1 MNKIISGLS
10 LLCLILLAGCTPE
23 NLQVPE
29 IPASEGGEV
38 MVRFTANIPEF
49 KTVQTRANGGVDD
62 MHLLVFDENGIFI
75 VRRKATLT
83 DQTATGGTFTASLPA
98 SSSRRTVHF
107 VSNLEE
113 SVFIDSPGSNEASV
127 VALLNTSNATFW
139 SGVELTNGIS
149 ANSFDNITVELLRNQ
164 AKISVENIAANF
176 EYSGFT
182 IHNTPNKGTVAPY
195 SVANGFMEGTITEPS
210 DVTLNPAQ
218 LDNILT
224 DEKYLFER
232 KNANASEITTVI
244 VQGEYEGTSYYYK
257 IDLIDADKN
266 RYDIERNW
274 HYKVKIETVTRSGY
288 TSFDDA
294 LTGASHNNTA
304 LDPVIEKYPMIS
316 DGNSKLEVEKT
327 LIILTQPNQTFQV
340 WAKYFLAIHDEAFDN
355 TDVTVSLQTGNSAI
369 SGSLS
374 FDKTSGIISGTGLSE
389 LPTEP
394 GVALIRVSKGELA
407 RTIRVILRTPFSFDQ
422 VTINNASP
430 GLIPNGQSQDAVL
443 RFNIPSDFPT
453 DLFPLPVRIYAQG
466 LYPASTGLQMVV
478 ENEQI
483 HYIYM
488 ASATGEQ
495 AVNFKTN
502 KSDNEETVTL
512 KADYFTDGAIAY
524 ETFIV
529 FQGNITYGNNIN
541 VPNNAT
547 VTASPGSMTVT
558 PAGKYKYTP
567 PIDYEMDTPV
577 TLEYAVQI
585 ESNTSGGGW
594 FNPGTQ
600 QSFHEY
606 YSVNTTVGNMY
617 ENGDLNL
624 AIDNIIV
631 TGRIR
636 YTTST
641 NNYNNLQDVPNN
653 ATLSV
658 TGTAGATGEMIAE
671 QRYQLN
677 IPGTAANNATIRVTY
692 RTNNT
697 NYYVDTTVGALRNNQ
712 YMQLRSNGGRVQN

>member
-1 MNKIISGLS
+1 MVTF
-10 LLCLILLAGCTPE
+10 ILALVLAFI
-23 NLQVPE
+23 LFVQ
-29 IPASEGGEV
+29 PA
-38 MVRFTANIPEF
+38 FA
-49 KTVQTRANGGVDD
+49 Q
-62 MHLLVFDENGIFI
+62 
-75 VRRKATLT
+75 
-83 DQTATGGTFTASLPA
+83 
-98 SSSRRTVHF
+98 
-107 VSNLEE
+107 
-113 SVFIDSPGSNEASV
+113 
-127 VALLNTSNATFW
+127 
-139 SGVELTNGIS
+139 
-149 ANSFDNITVELLRNQ
+149 
-164 AKISVENIAANF
+164 
-176 EYSGFT
+176 
-182 IHNTPNKGTVAPY
+182 
-195 SVANGFMEGTITEPS
+195 
-210 DVTLNPAQ
+210 LNPAQ

-244 VQGEYEGTSYYYK
+244 VQGVYEGTSYDYK

-274 HYKVKIETVTRSGY
+274 HYEVKIKTVTRAGY
-288 TSFDDA
+288 TSFEDA

-304 LDPVIEKYPMIS
+304 LDPIIEKYPMIS
-316 DGNSKLEVEKT
+316 DGTSKLEVEKT

-340 WAKYFLAIHDEAFDN
+340 WAKFFPVIDEAFNNSEVMVTLQSDN
-355 TDVTVSLQTGNSAI
+355 TAIDAATLDFVPATGMI
-369 SGSLS
+369 
-374 FDKTSGIISGTGLSE
+374 TGTGLGE
-389 LPTEP
+389 LPTDQ
-394 GVALIRVSKGELA
+394 GAALIIVTKGDLA
-407 RTIRVILRTPFSFDQ
+407 RTIRVILRTPFSFDPIK
-422 VTINNASP
+422 INNENP
-430 GLIPNGQSQDAVL
+430 GLVPNGQSQDAAL
-443 RFNIPSDFPT
+443 KFNIPNDFPT
-453 DLFPLPVRIYAQG
+453 DLFPLPVKIYAQG

-478 ENEQI
+478 ENGQI

-488 ASATGEQ
+488 ATAKGLQ
-495 AVNFKTN
+495 IVNFKTN
-502 KSDNEETVTL
+502 KSDNAETVTL

-529 FQGNITYGNNIN
+529 FQGNITYGDNNN

-547 VTASPGSMTVT
+547 VTASLGSMLIPT
-558 PAGKYKYTP
+558 AGTYKYTP
-567 PIDYEMDTPV
+567 PTNYNAATAV

-585 ESNTSGGGW
+585 ESNTSGGSW

-697 NYYVDTTVGALRNNQ
+697 DYYVETTVGALRTNQ